1 MDKSDVVLLL
11 AFAGTYDYRKT
22 GDADVE
28 AWHLAVG
35 DLDFE
40 DAKAAVVAHYRSTTD
55 RMMPAHVRQGVRVIR
70 DERKRVEKHA
80 NRELPSPFERD
91 INRQVRMEAGAAT
104 VREVLAKLTSHLESK
119 TPPPVSAMEQ
129 LRAIT
134 AGPDWVG
141 DEHDGETR

>member
-40 DAKAAVVAHYRSTTD
+40 DAKAAIVAHYRGTD
-55 RMMPAHVRQGVRVIR
+55 QRMMPFHVRQGVKVLHE
-70 DERKRVEKHA
+70 ERRRLEPDVS
-80 NRELPSPFERD
+80 RRLPSRFETDEERAQRARAGVAQVQD
-91 INRQVRMEAGAAT
+91 VINQLADRM
-104 VREVLAKLTSHLESK
+104 SHHPRVPEDAL
-119 TPPPVSAMEQ
+119 EQ
-129 LRAIT
+129 LRQVAGSPAIE
-134 AGPDWVG
+134 GG
-141 DEHDGETR
+141 DL